1 MVLIAVAVLGACLVV
16 AGVSL
21 MFPPA
26 GLVAAGLA
34 LIAAAYLIAEEGE
47 A

>member
-1 MVLIAVAVLGACLVV
+1 MVLIAVAVLGVCLVV

-21 MFPPA
+21 IFPPA
-26 GLVAAGLA
+26 GLVAAGVA
-34 LIAAAYLIAEEGE
+34 CIAAAYLIAEEGE